1 MRTRQAAGLWLIGSA
16 LLLVPGAA
24 QAQVAYSDFSNPYR
38 INGYYAAPG
47 YYGMAY
53 GSPSV
58 GLTRTYTTF
67 STPYGMG
74 YGAGYAPYGLL
85 PGRYGVGLWRP
96 GLVTPGYVYGVFLL
110 SELPR
115 AVYLGRCRPDGADR
129 VLCAGVRAAVTAVV
143 SWGIERPGL
152 LVTTG
157 AAPRIAAT

>member
-1 MRTRQAAGLWLIGSA
+1 MRTRRAAGLWLIGSA

-24 QAQVAYSDFSNPYR
+24 RAQVAYSDFSNPYR

-96 GLVTPGYVYGVFLL
+96 GLVTPGYVYGASYYRSFPVPYN
-110 SELPR
+110 S
-115 AVYLGRCRPDGADR
+115 AVATP
-129 VLCAGVRAAVTAVV
+129 TAPI
-143 SWGIERPGL
+143 GYYAPGF
-152 LVTTG
+152 G
-157 AAPRIAAT
+157 PPSPPSYIMGY